1 VIDRAQEATPGDSVV
16 EVRTRQWHSR
26 RGVLSGGIKFFS
38 TLPISLRGRL
48 SLIHQTTLI
57 GSIAASVSKTLTLR
71 DIEEFIGSSV
81 DIACMATDV
90 LSEKEGTRLT
100 QKEKLEIASSGET
113 FRLAVVQAIQR
124 VKKRSGRP
132 QNQRRPRLV
141 MCKGRLPE

>member
-1 VIDRAQEATPGDSVV
+1 VSA
-16 EVRTRQWHSR
+16 
-26 RGVLSGGIKFFS
+26 
-38 TLPISLRGRL
+38 
-48 SLIHQTTLI
+48 
-57 GSIAASVSKTLTLR
+57 SKTLTLL

-90 LSEKEGTRLT
+90 LSEKEGTQLT
-100 QKEKLEIASSGET
+100 QKEKLEIATSGET

-141 MCKGRLPE
+141 MCKGRPPE